1 MTGADDT
8 RWARAQRHAR
18 DRRPGFLYAA
28 VRLLAAGLL
37 RSWFR
42 IHVSGIENLPDGR
55 GAIVAAN
62 HKSFLDAFFIALAT
76 RRHARTMAKATLFRG
91 PLGWLLLRLGAFPV
105 RRGEGDAAALATA
118 RAILA
123 DGGLLV
129 VFPEGTR
136 IDEPDALGSPHHG
149 AGRLAIEGQAP
160 IVPVAILGTSHL
172 WVGPVPKPRRVE
184 VSFLPPVE
192 PRPGDGADDLRAAL
206 EHLIDRRVWPAVQL
220 EYGRLRATPGPIG
233 LALTALGLG
242 GLVARR
248 RLKRSGPPRLL
259 GVIEPRALR
268 RRKRFGAWLGRIGLR

>member
-1 MTGADDT
+1 VTGAADT
-8 RWARAQRHAR
+8 RWDRAHRHAR
-18 DRRPGFLYAA
+18 RRPPRLLYAA
-28 VRLLAAGLL
+28 VRVLAAALL

-42 IHVSGIENLPDGR
+42 IHVSGTENLPDGR

-62 HKSFLDAFFIALAT
+62 HKSFLDALFIGLAT

-136 IDEPDALGSPHHG
+136 VDEPDALGSPHHG
-149 AGRLAIEGQAP
+149 AGRLAIEGKAP

-172 WVGPVPKPRRVE
+172 WIGPVPKPRRVE
-184 VSFLPPVE
+184 VSFLPPIEVD
-192 PRPGDGADDLRAAL
+192 PGDGTEDLRAAL
-206 EHLIDRRVWPAVQL
+206 EDLIDRRVWPAVQL
-220 EYGRLRATPGPIG
+220 EYGRLRATPGPIA
-233 LALTALGLG
+233 LALTAVGLG
-242 GLVARR
+242 GLVARH
-248 RLKRSGPPRLL
+248 RLMRARPPRLL
-259 GVIEPRALR
+259 GIVEPRALR
-268 RRKRFGAWLGRIGLR
+268 RRRRFGALLARLRIR